1 MSAPSRILAPTGQ
14 KGRRTMVVAVAW
26 LAAVAGASLVFAV
39 RSAAFDDGSYSLGFA
54 GLTLTIV
61 TNASVGAVL
70 VIKRPGNVVGT
81 VLMLTADLMAL
92 TLLGWVWGAALTE
105 QRGTHD
111 TLAGLVSVVGAV
123 GFLPCLVLTG
133 PLLAMLFPTG
143 RLPSPRWR
151 WPLAGI
157 VAAGVIGSTIVVIRP
172 GPLVGTAVDSPFGV
186 SGFSGSEAFWVIGQ
200 NMGIAALLVALLLGV
215 AAVAIRFR
223 RFQGVERAQL
233 KWFVAANVA
242 VGTFLILGFAD
253 GGFLGL
259 VAGTD
264 PTILDLLAYAS
275 SLLPPVAVGIAIL
288 RYRLFEIDR
297 LIARTLSWATVTALL
312 VGSFGAAVVAL
323 QAVLADFIQGQTVA
337 VAASTLVAFALFQ
350 PLRRQVQSAVD
361 RRFDRAHY
369 DAQRTLADF
378 SDRLRDEVD
387 LAALSGDLDMTIRD
401 AIAPRSLGIWFRESR
416 R

>member
-1 MSAPSRILAPTGQ
+1 MTAR
-14 KGRRTMVVAVAW
+14 MVLVAVAW
-26 LAAVAGASLVFAV
+26 FAAVAGALLIFAV
-39 RSAAFDDGSYSLGFA
+39 RSAAFAGSSYSLGFA
-54 GLTLTIV
+54 GLALTIV

-81 VLMLTADLMAL
+81 ILMLTADLMAL

-105 QRGTHD
+105 QRGTDD

-143 RLPSPRWR
+143 RLPSPRWK

-157 VAAGVIGSTIVVIRP
+157 LAAGVVGSTIVIIRP
-172 GPLVGTAVDSPFGV
+172 GPLVGTIANSPFGV
-186 SGFSGSEAFWVIGQ
+186 SGFSGSEAFWPIGQ
-200 NMGIAALLVALLLGV
+200 ATGLAALLVALLLGV
-215 AAVAIRFR
+215 AAVTLRFR
-223 RFQGVERAQL
+223 RSRGVERAQL

-259 VAGTD
+259 VAGTN

-297 LIARTLSWATVTALL
+297 LIARTLSWTIVTGLL
-312 VGSFGAAVVAL
+312 VGGFATAVVAL
-323 QAVLADFIQGQTVA
+323 QAVLVDFIQGQTVA

-350 PLRRQVQSAVD
+350 PVRRRVQSAVD

-369 DAQRTLADF
+369 DAQRTVADF

-387 LAALSGDLDMTIRD
+387 LAALRGDLDTTIRD
-401 AIAPRSLGIWFRESR
+401 AIAPRSIGIWLRESR